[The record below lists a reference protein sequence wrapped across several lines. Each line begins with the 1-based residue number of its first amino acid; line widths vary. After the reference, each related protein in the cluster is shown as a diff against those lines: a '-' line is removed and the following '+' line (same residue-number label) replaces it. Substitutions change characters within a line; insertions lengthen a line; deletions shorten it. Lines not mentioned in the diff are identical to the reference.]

1 LVDAHDSKSCSFGSE
16 SSILSSGTTKIMKK
30 HKGFITA
37 GLTVIILL
45 SMPFAS
51 TLVIKMQTA
60 DEIYETVEEV
70 PQKEL
75 ALVLGAAAYP
85 SGLSDILQDRV
96 DTAIELYE
104 AEKVSVLI
112 MSGAQHE
119 AEAMKEY
126 AVKHGIPET
135 AITED
140 IAGVNTMA
148 SIENISI
155 LNRSLIIV
163 TQKYHLPRALFI
175 AHHLGLDAVGVT
187 ADRHEYTK
195 MFEFKK
201 RELLAT
207 TKAVLDLFV
216 LE

>member
-1 LVDAHDSKSCSFGSE
+1 M
-16 SSILSSGTTKIMKK
+16 KIKNLK
-30 HKGFITA
+30 NGFITV
-37 GLTVIILL
+37 GLTIAILL

-51 TLVIKMQTA
+51 TLVIKMQTS
-60 DEIYETVEEV
+60 DKIYEKVDEV

-85 SGLSDILQDRV
+85 SRLSDILQDRV

-112 MSGAQHE
+112 MSGSENE
-119 AEAMKEY
+119 AEGMKKY
-126 AVKHGIPET
+126 AVEHGVPED
-135 AITED
+135 AVVED
-140 IAGVNTMA
+140 FSGLNTMA
-148 SIENISI
+148 SVKNISA
-155 LNRSLIIV
+155 LDRSMIIV

-175 AHHLGLDAVGVT
+175 ANHFDIDAVGMV
-187 ADRHEYTK
+187 ADKQEYVK
-195 MFEFKK
+195 IYDFKK
-201 RELLAT
+201 REILAT

>member
-1 LVDAHDSKSCSFGSE
+1 MGKKEYEISFIIE
-16 SSILSSGTTKIMKK
+16 NFKLKIKNLRN
-30 HKGFITA
+30 GFITV
-37 GLTVIILL
+37 GLTIAVLL
-45 SMPFAS
+45 SMPFVS
-51 TLVIKMQTA
+51 TLAIKLQTA
-60 DEIYETVEEV
+60 DEIYKTVEEV
-70 PQKEL
+70 PQKEF

-85 SGLSDILQDRV
+85 SRLSDILQDRV
-96 DTAIELYE
+96 DTAIELYN
-104 AEKVSVLI
+104 AKKVSALI

-126 AVKHGIPET
+126 AVRNGVPEE

-140 IAGVNTMA
+140 FGGLNTMA
-148 SIENISI
+148 SIENVSV
-155 LNRSLIIV
+155 LDRSLIIV

-175 AHHLGLDAVGVT
+175 AHHYGLDAVGMI
-187 ADRHEYTK
+187 ADKHEYTK

-207 TKAVLDLFV
+207 TKAIMDLFI

>member
-1 LVDAHDSKSCSFGSE
+1 
-16 SSILSSGTTKIMKK
+16 MKN
-30 HKGFITA
+30 KGFITA
-37 GLTVIILL
+37 GVVIIMLL

-51 TLVIKMQTA
+51 VAVIKLQTA
-60 DEIYETVEEV
+60 DQIYETVEEV

-85 SGLSDILQDRV
+85 SRLSDVLQDRV

-126 AVKHGIPET
+126 AVENGVPEEVV
-135 AITED
+135 IED
-140 IAGVNTMA
+140 FGGVNTLA
-148 SIENISI
+148 SVSNIDKLDRSI
-155 LNRSLIIV
+155 TIV
-163 TQKYHLPRALFI
+163 TQKFHLPRALFI
-175 AHHLGLDAVGVT
+175 ADHFDIDAVGII
-187 ADRHEYTK
+187 ADKHEYTK
-195 MFEFKK
+195 IFEFKK
-201 RELLAT
+201 REILAT
-207 TKAVLDLFV
+207 TKAILDLFM

>member
-1 LVDAHDSKSCSFGSE
+1 MINDKSK
-16 SSILSSGTTKIMKK
+16 MNR
-30 HKGFITA
+30 GFITA
-37 GLTVIILL
+37 GLVIITLL
-45 SMPFAS
+45 SMPFVS
-51 TLVIKMQTA
+51 TAVIKLQTA
-60 DEIYETVEEV
+60 DEIYKTVEEV

-85 SGLSDILQDRV
+85 SRLSDVLQDRV
-96 DTAIELYE
+96 DTAIELYN
-104 AEKVSVLI
+104 AKKVSAMI
-112 MSGAQHE
+112 MSGAQNE

-126 AVKHGIPET
+126 AVAHGIPEE

-148 SIENISI
+148 SIENISV
-155 LNRSLIIV
+155 LDRSLIIV

-175 AHHLGLDAVGVT
+175 ADYFGLDAVGVM

-201 RELLAT
+201 REILAT
-207 TKAVLDLFV
+207 TKAILDLFV

>member
-1 LVDAHDSKSCSFGSE
+1 M
-16 SSILSSGTTKIMKK
+16 KIKNLRN
-30 HKGFITA
+30 GFITV
-37 GLTVIILL
+37 GLTIAILL

-51 TLVIKMQTA
+51 TLAIKMQTA
-60 DEIYETVEEV
+60 SQIYEKVDEI
-70 PQKEL
+70 PQKEI

-85 SGLSDILQDRV
+85 SRLSDILQDRV

-119 AEAMKEY
+119 AEAIKKY
-126 AVKHGIPET
+126 AVAHGIPET

-140 IAGVNTMA
+140 FAGLNTMA
-148 SIENISI
+148 SVKNVSV
-155 LNRSLIIV
+155 LDRSMIII

-175 AHHLGLDAVGVT
+175 ANHFDIDAVGMI

-195 MFEFKK
+195 IFEFKK

-207 TKAVLDLFV
+207 TKAIYDIIFGEVV
-216 LE
+216 AP